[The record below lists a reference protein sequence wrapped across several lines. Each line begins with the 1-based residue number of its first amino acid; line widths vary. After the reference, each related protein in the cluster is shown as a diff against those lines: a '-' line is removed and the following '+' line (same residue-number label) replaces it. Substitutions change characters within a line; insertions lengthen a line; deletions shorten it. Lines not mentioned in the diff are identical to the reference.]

1 MQWYFNGAAD
11 GSKTE
16 NNPQPVNRGDATV
29 VLGGGYGSR
38 IFPGSIDEVRISTVA
53 RSADWVKASH
63 DTVNG
68 STLFAT
74 YGSAGEN
81 VYNGMLIFVK

>member
-1 MQWYFNGAAD
+1 MGLLQNRPGGLEESLDWQFCRWLSCCQT
-11 GSKTE
+11 GS
-16 NNPQPVNRGDATV
+16 DALLV
-29 VLGGGYGSR
+29 
-38 IFPGSIDEVRISTVA
+38 FPGSIDEVRISTVA

-68 STLFAT
+68 SNFAT

-81 VYNGMLIFVK
+81 ADKGLMIFVR